1 MSTQVAASGR
11 FRAFRVQL
19 PSGVAYWTVL
29 DGELRVVEGADEFLR
44 HLRFGRDSAE
54 STTEAY
60 AGAVALYLRWCG
72 ESGRGW
78 TTGARHLGMFIVW
91 LRHAPQRPSAAAVFT
106 GPGAKTVRGPRRV
119 NAVLAAVREFL
130 KYAVSTGGAP
140 AWVLDQLYE
149 IGDSRDLPAEV
160 RGEYGVP
167 RGYAKVRHRLHEP
180 DSPVDRATDE
190 EIVALVRACRSARD
204 RLIVLL
210 MARAGIRRGELVGLR
225 RADLH
230 FVLDARPLGCPVPG
244 SHLHI
249 VRRDNVNRA
258 WAKSRNSRAIPVD
271 ALLVQAHDQYVIER
285 AAIPSASGSD
295 FLLVNLFRGRIGAPM
310 RLGAIN
316 ELLASLSRRAG
327 LERRIRPH
335 QGRHGFADNV
345 MAAGGQLDVLAE
357 LLGHDSPLSSQPYL
371 HPSHQRLRDAVER
384 VPSPRLPPQGERP

>member
-1 MSTQVAASGR
+1 MNSQPPAS
-11 FRAFRVQL
+11 FRSFRVQL

-29 DGELRVVEGADEFLR
+29 DGELRIVEAADAFLR

-54 STTEAY
+54 STTESY
-60 AGAVALYLRWCG
+60 AGATALYLRWCS
-72 ESGRGW
+72 ESGRAW
-78 TTGARHLGMFIVW
+78 ATGARHLGMFMVW
-91 LRHAPQRPSAAAVFT
+91 LRHAPRSPSPTPVFN
-106 GPGAKTVRGPRRV
+106 GPGSKPVRGPRRV

-130 KYAVSTGGAP
+130 KYAVSSGAAP
-140 AWVLDQLYE
+140 AWVIDQLYE
-149 IGDSRDLPAEV
+149 MGDSRDLPAEV
-160 RGEYGVP
+160 QGELGIP

-180 DSPVDRATDE
+180 DDPVDRASDE

-249 VRRDNVNRA
+249 VRRDNANRA
-258 WAKSRNSRAIPVD
+258 WAKSRSSRAVPVD
-271 ALLVQAHDQYVIER
+271 ALLLQAHDQYVIER
-285 AAIPSASGSD
+285 AGIAGAADSD

-316 ELLASLSRRAG
+316 ELMDSLSRRAR
-327 LERRIRPH
+327 LDRRIRPH

-345 MAAGGQLDVLAE
+345 MAAGGQLDELSE
-357 LLGHDSPLSSQPYL
+357 LLGHASPLSSQPYL

-384 VPSPRLPPQGERP
+384 VPSPRLPREGE